1 MAQDV
6 AELTPRVRRALEGVK
21 ALEESDPAR
30 LTDDQVEAAA
40 ADAIG
45 DLILYTGGAWGK
57 IIEIAVDV
65 GSDPIA
71 VTLVA
76 TVPANQRYLVGIGT
90 GGAPVIVWGDI
101 WEDPA
106 PGGVADP
113 TRRTVVDSIEATEGG
128 FAARATATPDEPV
141 RLAIHATI
149 TLVSMGDQAYIAVQ
163 NPDADQMYGQ
173 SDLYMRPTAQHFTVT
188 PELSF
193 AEQGLVAAQAALNY
207 FFHVFRDQKIS
218 ERHTA
223 EGREW
228 EWSQSANL
236 LRDAIKLL
244 KEQRDAALAGLEST
258 VPALARAASFL
269 AVRDPV
275 TAALIEPYVDNGA
288 GLGGQALL
296 PPGYQG

>member
-57 IIEIAVDV
+57 IIEIVPEDTSFTV
-65 GSDPIA
+65 E
-71 VTLVA
+71 LVV
-76 TVPANQRYLVGIGT
+76 TVPANQRYIVGVSAAGT
-90 GGAPVIVWGDI
+90 TDVVWGDL

-106 PGGVADP
+106 PGGVPDT
-113 TRRTVVDSIEATEGG
+113 TRRTVVDSSENTGLGG
-128 FAARATATPDEPV
+128 FAPRATATPDEPV
-141 RLAIHATI
+141 QLTIHATI
-149 TLVSMGDQAYIAVQ
+149 LLPAGGDAGQIVVQ
-163 NPDADQMYGQ
+163 NPDADQQYGQ
-173 SDLYMRPTAQHFTVT
+173 TTWYTRSFTQHFTVT

-275 TAALIEPYVDNGA
+275 TSALIEPYVDNGA